1 MPALFQKK
9 SASIGVPPQPEGA
22 EYPDHFP
29 EELAEGSPRQLREDL
44 EALLGTRNVHAR
56 ALDLV
61 RYATDASPY
70 RRFPQI
76 VASPST
82 EQEIADIFAYAQ
94 QNHRTVTFRSGG
106 SSLNGQ
112 AQSDD
117 ILLDVRENFR
127 GLVVH
132 PESVTVRPG
141 EALGGVQNVLA
152 RYGRVLGPD
161 PASASVATIGGVLAN
176 NAGGM
181 RCSLEKDSYHSV
193 QGLKI
198 VLPSGTIIDTRLP
211 DAEETL
217 WQREPEL
224 AQGLIELRD
233 EIRADEDLVARLRT
247 KFSIRNTIGL
257 RLDAFLDADTAS
269 GILTKLMIG
278 SEGILGFIAEA
289 DIATLPKP
297 RYTAVTWVT
306 LPSLELAADYVH
318 RLMEAGA
325 LACELLV
332 SPVLKGSV
340 GSFKGAHDE
349 WASLDDD
356 ASALLL
362 EVGGTTEDERD
373 AAVAAARAVLADAE
387 LLSPLHFMEDAI
399 DQANAWE
406 IRSGLMPLLGH
417 QRPQNSSLITEDVCF
432 PPARIGE
439 AAKDLMELLREYN
452 YPPSVMGHAAFGN
465 LHFFMTPSFGSSD
478 EVRRYDQFIEEMTEL
493 VLNKYD
499 GSLKAEHGTGLN
511 MAPLVE
517 REWGPQA
524 FDLMW
529 RVKRLIDPTG
539 ILAPDV
545 QLTSNAEVHL
555 QDFKSTPAI
564 EAIANACIECGFCEE
579 VCPSRHVTT
588 TPRQRIVLRREMA
601 RQPAGS
607 QMLGA
612 LIDEYG
618 YDAIDMCAADSSCA
632 IACPL
637 RIDTGK
643 MMKLFREL
651 ENGQIAN
658 RVALILA
665 KNWAAVETAARSGLS
680 AQDALKKVVGE
691 KLGARSVSIA
701 TGMLRSFMDNDLV
714 PSAEHGL
721 PGGAATLPAGDDPA
735 AADAVY
741 FPACVNRMFGRSGEG
756 HSLPETL
763 LALSQRAGQKVA
775 IPQDVAGTCCTT
787 PFSSKGFHDAK
798 TYMARHTAEK
808 LWQWSRHGTIPVIVD
823 ASSCTHGI
831 LSGIPECLDGELA
844 ENFAQIEI
852 LDSTQWAA
860 RLIEHLEPTHRLGRV
875 AVHPNCSLAHME
887 LSDTLVRVASFAADE
902 AFVPRGA
909 GCCGTAGDRGM
920 LHPELLDAATRDER
934 AGLAEAEANG
944 RVDAYVSSN
953 RTCELGMEQ
962 ITGRSYEH
970 VLYLLEEATR

>member
-1 MPALFQKK
+1 MPAIFKK
-9 SASIGVPPQPEGA
+9 NPASIGVPPQPEGI

-29 EELAEGSPRQLREDL
+29 EELADGSPRQLREEL
-44 EALLGTRNVHAR
+44 EELLGAHKVHAR
-56 ALDLV
+56 AFDLV

-76 VASPST
+76 VVSPEN
-82 EQEIADIFAYAQ
+82 EQDIAAILGYA
-94 QNHRTVTFRSGG
+94 RTHGRSVTFRSGG

-117 ILLDVRENFR
+117 ILVDVRKNFR

-141 EALGGVQNVLA
+141 EVLAGVQNVLA
-152 RYGRVLGPD
+152 RQGRVLGPD
-161 PASASVATIGGVLAN
+161 PASSSVATIGGVLAN

-181 RCSLEKDSYHSV
+181 RCTLAKDSYHTV
-193 QGLKI
+193 QGLKV

-217 WQREPEL
+217 WRDEPEL
-224 AQGLIELRD
+224 ARGLIELRD
-233 EIRADEDLVARLRT
+233 EIRADEQLVQRLRT
-247 KFSIRNTIGL
+247 KYSIRNTIGL
-257 RLDAFLDADTAS
+257 RLDAFLDADTAT

-297 RYTAVTWVT
+297 RYTAVTWVM
-306 LPSLELAADYVH
+306 LPSLQLAADYVH
-318 RLMEAGA
+318 RLVEAGA

-332 SPVLKGSV
+332 SPVLKGAV
-340 GSFKGAHDE
+340 GSFKGARDE
-349 WASLDDD
+349 WSSLDDE

-362 EVGGTTEDERD
+362 EVGGTTKQECAE
-373 AAVAAARAVLADAE
+373 AVAAARAVLADAE
-387 LLSPLHFMEDAI
+387 LVSPLHFMDDAI

-432 PPARIGE
+432 PPARVGE
-439 AAKDLMELLREYN
+439 AAKDLLDLLREYD
-452 YPPSVMGHAAFGN
+452 YPPSVMGHAAYGN

-493 VLNKYD
+493 VLKKYD

-524 FDLMW
+524 YELMW
-529 RVKRLIDPTG
+529 RVKRLFDPAG
-539 ILAPDV
+539 VLAPDV
-545 QLTSNAEVHL
+545 QLTRTTDVHL
-555 QDFKSTPAI
+555 QNFKSTPAI

-607 QMLGA
+607 RMLGA

-632 IACPL
+632 VACPL

-651 ENGQIAN
+651 ENGQLAN
-658 RVALILA
+658 RVALTLA
-665 KNWAAVETAARSGLS
+665 KNWAAVEAAARAGLS
-680 AQDALKKVVGE
+680 AQDAVKKVVGE

-701 TGMLRSFMDNDLV
+701 TGLLRSFMDEDLV

-721 PGGAATLPAGDDPA
+721 PKGAGSIPESEDLAQ
-735 AADAVY
+735 ADAVY
-741 FPACVNRMFGRSGEG
+741 FPACVNRIFGRSATGA
-756 HSLPETL
+756 SLPETL
-763 LALSQRAGQKVA
+763 VALSRRAGKTVV
-775 IPQDVAGTCCTT
+775 IPKDVAGTCCTT
-787 PFSSKGFHDAK
+787 PFSSKGFTDAK
-798 TYMARHTAEK
+798 AYMARHTAEK
-808 LWQWSRHGTIPVIVD
+808 LWEWSRHGTIPVVVD

-831 LSGIPECLDGELA
+831 VSGIPECLEGQLA

-852 LDSTQWAA
+852 MDATQWAELLVGTLTPK
-860 RLIEHLEPTHRLGRV
+860 RRVGRV
-875 AVHPNCSLAHME
+875 AVHPNCSLTHMG
-887 LSDTLVRVASFAADE
+887 LSDTLVSLAGFAAEE

-934 AGLAEAEANG
+934 AGLAEAEAQG
-944 RVDAYVSSN
+944 AVDAYVSSN

-962 ITGRSYEH
+962 ITGRNYEH
-970 VLYLLEEATR
+970 VLYLLDEVTR